1 LRPLRTCGAS
11 GAGVA
16 HCRCHRRLSV
26 CPQVVSRRFSSF
38 HGVKPSVPT
47 AHRAFCAEF
56 DSRPLHEIGRRD
68 RPCLL
73 PSAGF
78 TPRGRSKR
86 LATGSGCGCRVGL
99 DADASRCS
107 YQFGMPERPDYAATC
122 GYGYIE
128 SSAVK
133 TSPWTRDGVSLCVA
147 LPQAHLSARIQP
159 AAPGFL
165 ARRITPPPS
174 WDVMQRCHRRSN

>member
-1 LRPLRTCGAS
+1 MDPVETGSSTLPSWVLTSSDTFLSFPDTGVDSKAAGRRVDLRVDVG
-11 GAGVA
+11 
-16 HCRCHRRLSV
+16 RCATRRSTHRLQSLSSE
-26 CPQVVSRRFSSF
+26 VSRY
-38 HGVKPSVPT
+38 
-47 AHRAFCAEF
+47 
-56 DSRPLHEIGRRD
+56 
-68 RPCLL
+68 
-73 PSAGF
+73 GF
-78 TPRGRSKR
+78 EQPVQR

-99 DADASRCS
+99 DAEASRCS

-165 ARRITPPPS
+165 ARRITPPQMGCDAALPS
-174 WDVMQRCHRRSN
+174 QK